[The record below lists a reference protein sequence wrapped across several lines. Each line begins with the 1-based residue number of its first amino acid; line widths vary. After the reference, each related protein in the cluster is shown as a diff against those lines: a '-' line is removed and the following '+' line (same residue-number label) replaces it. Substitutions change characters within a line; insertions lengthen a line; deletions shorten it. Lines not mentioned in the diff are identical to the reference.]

1 MTEVSK
7 AFFVG
12 CLERGVVGAV
22 VYGGVT
28 CLEKGDRE
36 KGFEG
41 RYVGGR
47 CSIGC
52 LVDGGKR

>member
-1 MTEVSK
+1 M
-7 AFFVG
+7 FFVG

-28 CLEKGDRE
+28 CLEKRDRE
-36 KGFEG
+36 KGFGG